1 MVRHTKLFVLSI
13 VLTLALTSCVGST
26 PVATETSSTKML
38 TDTAYT
44 MQVFSSWNNVAA
56 TDLDT
61 TIAPSHVQVFQSL
74 QPIKGIYS
82 KLSVIKEDLLTPTTS
97 VAFADQNILNTPKI
111 TQNYTRM
118 QTMEATIAGER
129 TVIHIY
135 EGQSTA
141 LSPQM
146 LFIQTFL
153 VKNGT
158 TGFTITFSVSP
169 SVTDTTPYLNLLQ
182 SFQFTNTSQ

>member
-1 MVRHTKLFVLSI
+1 
-13 VLTLALTSCVGST
+13 
-26 PVATETSSTKML
+26 
-38 TDTAYT
+38 
-44 MQVFSSWNNVAA
+44 
-56 TDLDT
+56 
-61 TIAPSHVQVFQSL
+61 
-74 QPIKGIYS
+74 
-82 KLSVIKEDLLTPTTS
+82 
-97 VAFADQNILNTPKI
+97 
-111 TQNYTRM
+111 
-118 QTMEATIAGER
+118 MEATIAGER